1 MPEQDPTPAEAP
13 ETPEAAESTEKT
25 FTQADVE
32 RIASKARLEARNE
45 ERRKMSEKFADYDD
59 LRAKAGTATTLEERV
74 AAMEKRAIEAETSA
88 LRAKY
93 AVDVP
98 EELRPLL
105 TGSTDEDLAV
115 QRDLLVAKVQRE
127 ELAVAERKKQGN
139 RVPREGDI
147 PKTGGND
154 PNREF
159 VNELFGRANAD

>member
-1 MPEQDPTPAEAP
+1 MPEPENASPEAP
-13 ETPEAAESTEKT
+13 EAPESAEQT
-25 FTQADVE
+25 FTQSDVDRIVADRLKRE
-32 RIASKARLEARNE
+32 REATRT
-45 ERRKMSEKFADYDD
+45 KFADYDD
-59 LRAKAGTATTLEERV
+59 LKAKAGTATTLEERV